1 MIARRHFDAEHA
13 LFRSNF
19 RRFLAEDVSPY
30 QREWEAAGQ
39 VPRAIWRRAG
49 ELGFL
54 ATFVDEVYGGAGCR
68 DYRYEQI
75 VAEEL
80 GLANEWGLA
89 LGLHSSL
96 VAPYIDTFG
105 TPEQKQRY
113 LPGVVSGDCVLAVAM
128 TEPNTGSDLA
138 GIQTRAEDCG
148 DYWLLNGAKTFISN
162 GVHSDLV
169 IVAART
175 HPSEKRGLSLFLVEK
190 GWAGFEVGRRLEK
203 IGQHSQDT
211 AELFFRDVKVPKQNL
226 LGEPHQGFKLLM
238 QMLAPERLICAIGS
252 LAAAQSALA
261 MTLAYVKERR
271 AFGQTLFEFQNT
283 RFELA
288 AIKTEL
294 DIGQVYLDRL
304 VMEHQAGSLDAVDAA
319 EAKLWT
325 SELLGRAADRCL
337 QLFGG
342 YGFMAEYPI
351 GRLWASAR
359 VARIYAGSSEIMKE
373 IIAKAM

>member
-1 MIARRHFDAEHA
+1 MPRRHFDAEHE
-13 LFRSNF
+13 LFRTNF
-19 RRFLAEDVSPY
+19 RRFLAEEVTPH
-30 QREWEAAGQ
+30 QREWEAAGM
-39 VPRAIWRRAG
+39 VPKALWRRAG

-54 ATFVDEVYGGAGCR
+54 ATFVDEQYGGAGCR
-68 DYRYEQI
+68 DFRYEQI
-75 VAEEL
+75 VSEEL
-80 GLANEWGLA
+80 GFANEWGLA
-89 LGLHSSL
+89 LSLHSSL
-96 VAPYIDTFG
+96 VAPYLDEFG
-105 TPEQKQRY
+105 SEDQKRRY
-113 LPGVVSGDCVLAVAM
+113 LPGVVSGECVLAVAM
-128 TEPNTGSDLA
+128 TEPNAGSDLA

-148 DYWLLNGAKTFISN
+148 DFWALSGTKTFISN
-162 GVHSDLV
+162 GVNSDLV

-175 HPSEKRGLSLFLVEK
+175 HPTEKRGLSLFLVEK
-190 GWAGFEVGRRLEK
+190 GWAGFEVGRKLEK

-226 LGEPHQGFKLLM
+226 LGEPHAGFKMLM
-238 QMLAPERLICAIGS
+238 RMLVPERLTCAVGAV
-252 LAAAQSALA
+252 AAANAAYA
-261 MTLAYVKERR
+261 MTLAYVKERK
-271 AFGQTLFEFQNT
+271 AFGQQLFDFQNT

-288 AIKTEL
+288 AIKAEI
-294 DIGQVYLDRL
+294 DVGQVYVDRL
-304 VMEHQAGSLDAVDAA
+304 VVEHNAGTLDAVDAA

>member
-1 MIARRHFDAEHA
+1 MIPRRHFDAEHE
-13 LFRSNF
+13 LFRTNF
-19 RRFLAEDVSPY
+19 HRFIAEEVTPH
-30 QREWEAAGQ
+30 QREWEAAGM
-39 VPRAIWRRAG
+39 VPRSVWRRAG

-54 ATFVDEVYGGAGCR
+54 ATFVDEQYGGAGCR
-68 DYRYEQI
+68 DFRYDQI
-75 VAEEL
+75 VSEEL
-80 GLANEWGLA
+80 GFSNEWGLA
-89 LGLHSSL
+89 LNLHSTL
-96 VAPYIDTFG
+96 VAPYLDEFG
-105 TPEQKQRY
+105 TEEQKQRY
-113 LPGVVSGDCVLAVAM
+113 LPRVVSGDCVLAVAM

-148 DYWLLNGAKTFISN
+148 DFWSLRGAKTFISN
-162 GVHSDLV
+162 GVNSDLV

-175 HPSEKRGLSLFLVEK
+175 HPTEKRGLSLFLVEK
-190 GWAGFEVGRRLEK
+190 GWAGFEVGRKLEK

-211 AELFFRDVKVPKQNL
+211 AELYFHDVKVPKQNL
-226 LGEPHQGFKLLM
+226 LGEPHAGFKMLM
-238 QMLAPERLICAIGS
+238 RMLVPERLTCAVGAV
-252 LAAAQSALA
+252 AAANAAFS
-261 MTLAYVKERR
+261 MTLAYVKERK
-271 AFGQTLFEFQNT
+271 AFGQTLFDFQNT

-288 AIKTEL
+288 AIKAEI
-294 DIGQVYLDRL
+294 DVGHVYVDRL
-304 VMEHQAGSLDAVDAA
+304 VMEHNAGTLDAVDAA

>member
-1 MIARRHFDAEHA
+1 MIPRRHFDAEHE
-13 LFRSNF
+13 LFRTNF
-19 RRFLAEDVSPY
+19 RRFLAEEVTPH
-30 QREWEAAGQ
+30 QREWEAAGM
-39 VPRAIWRRAG
+39 VPKALWRRAG

-54 ATFVDEVYGGAGCR
+54 ATFVDEQYGGAGCR
-68 DYRYEQI
+68 DFRYEQI
-75 VAEEL
+75 VSEEL
-80 GLANEWGLA
+80 GFANEWGLA
-89 LGLHSSL
+89 LSLHSSL
-96 VAPYIDTFG
+96 VAPYLDEFG
-105 TPEQKQRY
+105 SEDQKRRY
-113 LPGVVSGDCVLAVAM
+113 LPGVVSGECVLAVAM
-128 TEPNTGSDLA
+128 TEPNAGSDLA

-148 DYWLLNGAKTFISN
+148 DFWALSGTKTFISN
-162 GVHSDLV
+162 GVNSDLV

-175 HPSEKRGLSLFLVEK
+175 HPTEKRGLSLFLVEK
-190 GWAGFEVGRRLEK
+190 GWAGFEVGRKLEK

-226 LGEPHQGFKLLM
+226 LGEPHAGFKMLM
-238 QMLAPERLICAIGS
+238 RMLVPERLTCAVGAV
-252 LAAAQSALA
+252 AAANAAYA
-261 MTLAYVKERR
+261 MTLAYVKERK
-271 AFGQTLFEFQNT
+271 AFGQQLFDFQNT

-288 AIKTEL
+288 AIKAEI
-294 DIGQVYLDRL
+294 DVGQVYVDRL
-304 VMEHQAGSLDAVDAA
+304 VVEHNAGTLDAVDAA

>member
-1 MIARRHFDAEHA
+1 MPRRHFDAEHE
-13 LFRSNF
+13 LFRDNF
-19 RRFLAEDVSPY
+19 RRFLADEIVPH
-30 QREWEAAGQ
+30 QREWEAAGM
-39 VPRAIWRRAG
+39 VPRQVWRRAG

-54 ATFVDEVYGGAGCR
+54 APFVDEQYGGAGCR
-68 DYRYEQI
+68 DFRYDQV

-96 VAPYIDTFG
+96 VAPYIDAFG
-105 TPEQKQRY
+105 SEAQKRRY

-128 TEPNTGSDLA
+128 TEPGTGSDLA
-138 GIQTRAEDCG
+138 AIQTRAELRG
-148 DYWLLNGAKTFISN
+148 DHWRLDGAKTFISN
-162 GVHSDLV
+162 GVNSDLV

-175 HPSEKRGLSLFLVEK
+175 HPTEKRGLSLFLVEK
-190 GWAGFEVGRRLEK
+190 GWDGFEIGRKLDK

-211 AELFFRDVKVPKQNL
+211 AELFFRDVRVPVENL
-226 LGEPHQGFKLLM
+226 LGEPHQGFRMLM
-238 QMLAPERLICAIGS
+238 QMLAPERLTCAIGS
-252 LAAAQSALA
+252 LGAARAALA
-261 MTLAYVKERR
+261 LTLDYVKQRQ
-271 AFGQTLFEFQNT
+271 AFGQRLFDFQNT

-294 DIGQVYLDRL
+294 DVGQVYLDRL
-304 VMEHQAGSLDAVDAA
+304 VMEHNAGSLDAVDAA

-342 YGFMAEYPI
+342 YGYMAEYPI

-373 IIAKAM
+373 IVARAM

>member
-19 RRFLAEDVSPY
+19 RRFLAEEVTPY

-54 ATFVDEVYGGAGCR
+54 ATFVDEAYGGAGCR

-96 VAPYIDTFG
+96 VAPYLDSFG

-148 DYWLLNGAKTFISN
+148 DYWLLNGAKTFTSN

-373 IIAKAM
+373 IISKAM